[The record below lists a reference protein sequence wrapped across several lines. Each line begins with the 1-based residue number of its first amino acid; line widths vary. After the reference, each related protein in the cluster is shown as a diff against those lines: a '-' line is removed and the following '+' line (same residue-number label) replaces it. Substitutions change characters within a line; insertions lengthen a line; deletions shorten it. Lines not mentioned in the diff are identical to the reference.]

1 MKLEELQEELHTLAR
16 QMGVTVRYER
26 GDFEGGYCIL
36 RENKILLVNRRLQ
49 AHKKASILAVGLN
62 EIGLENIFIKPAV
75 RHFIEDEAAKAA
87 QARQS
92 QESTEP

>member
-1 MKLEELQEELHTLAR
+1 MKLEELHEELQSLAR

-36 RENKILLVNRRLQ
+36 KENKILLVNRRLQ
-49 AHKKASILAVGLN
+49 QQKKASILAVGLN

-75 RHFIEDEAAKAA
+75 RHFIEDEAAKASR
-87 QARQS
+87 ARQS
-92 QESTEP
+92 QESSQ